1 MKAALA
7 ALLIAAGTPAGAECR
22 LALALGFDVS
32 RSVSDRD
39 YAIQRDGLLAA
50 LDAAPIRAALLN
62 QRDHVAVAVY
72 EWSNRRDQTLVVPW
86 TEVRGEADLAR
97 LRAAVA
103 GHDRVN
109 LQLPTA
115 VGAALI
121 YAHDLFGEAPACAAR
136 TLDISGDGRN
146 NDWLD
151 PLRIYAREDFGDIL
165 VNGLAVGG
173 HEADIVAYY
182 RTHVI
187 RGPGAFV
194 EVARD
199 QADFPR
205 AVLRK
210 LERELTQQLLGD
222 AAPLPPRG

>member
-1 MKAALA
+1 MKWALA
-7 ALLIAAGTPAGAECR
+7 ALLIAAGAPAAAECR

-32 RSVSDRD
+32 RSVNDAD
-39 YAIQRDGLLAA
+39 YAIQKQGLLAA
-50 LDAAPIRAALLN
+50 LDAAPIRAALL
-62 QRDHVAVAVY
+62 RPGDHVALAVY

-103 GHDRVN
+103 GHERVN

-115 VGAALI
+115 VGAALM
-121 YAHDLFGEAPACAAR
+121 YALDLFDGAPDCAAR

-165 VNGLAVGG
+165 VNGLVIGG
-173 HEADIVAYY
+173 HEADIVEYY

-205 AVLRK
+205 AILRK
-210 LERELTQQLLGD
+210 LERELTQQLMG
-222 AAPLPPRG
+222 AAGRPAPRS